1 MSLITNPKPKYSIVV
16 PAYNVE
22 DYLGDCLDSIASQ
35 GRADIEAVVVDDGS
49 SDSTGRVLERYASE
63 RSFIRAIHQENKGL
77 LAARRVGYAN
87 ARGEYI
93 LSVDGDDGLLRGAV
107 GAIDDVL
114 KSCDPDCVTFGFT
127 RRAGALRN
135 GRASVS
141 PAFSRPS
148 RQEMIALLAG
158 TRKANS
164 IWSKCVRRA
173 CMGVDVDFS
182 RYGRLQNGEDLLQ
195 SITIVERSS
204 AFAHIDAPLYFYRD
218 NAESITKTF
227 RDSDFADIAVAR
239 NEVHALIARE
249 GLERDLDQAA
259 CAVDYMQVM
268 DVASSLCR
276 SSVPR
281 TRARELLD
289 DVVDSTFYRRA
300 VDGAGPTRN
309 LRFDYQPL
317 APLLSGRCYDAFCLA
332 ARARSIAI
340 AVFHALKK
348 EGGNGQ

>member
-1 MSLITNPKPKYSIVV
+1 MNPKPKYSIVV

-22 DYLGDCLDSIASQ
+22 DYIGECIESILSQ
-35 GRADIEAVVVDDGS
+35 RRTDVEVVIVDDGS
-49 SDSTGRVLERYASE
+49 TDSTRSMIERYACNQAS
-63 RSFIRAIHQENKGL
+63 IRLIHQENRGQ

-87 ARGEYI
+87 AQGEYI

-107 GAIDDVL
+107 DAIDRVV
-114 KSCDPDCVTFGFT
+114 KACEPDCATFGFT
-127 RRAGALRN
+127 RKPGALQMQQ
-135 GRASVS
+135 APEAPS
-141 PAFSRPS
+141 FSMPIR
-148 RQEMIALLAG
+148 EDMINLLAR
-158 TRKANS
+158 TRRANS

-204 AFAHIDAPLYFYRD
+204 AFAHIDAPLYFYRN

-281 TRARELLD
+281 TRARDLLD
-289 DVVDSTFYRRA
+289 NAVDSDFYRHA
-300 VDGAGPTRN
+300 VDGSGSARN
-309 LRFDYQPL
+309 LRFDYRLL
-317 APLLSGRCYDAFCLA
+317 APFLSSRRYGAFRMI
-332 ARARSIAI
+332 ARFRSVAI
-340 AVFHALKK
+340 ALYHALKK
-348 EGGNGQ
+348 R